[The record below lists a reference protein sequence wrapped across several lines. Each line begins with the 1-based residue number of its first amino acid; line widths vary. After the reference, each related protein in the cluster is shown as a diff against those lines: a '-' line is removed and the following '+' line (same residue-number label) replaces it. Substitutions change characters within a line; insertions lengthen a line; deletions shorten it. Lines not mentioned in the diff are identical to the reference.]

1 MSGLPF
7 LILGAGGHAKV
18 VISAL
23 QRAGRTITG
32 ACDPRL
38 IGQSILG
45 VPVLGGDEVL
55 GNHDPACLLLAN
67 GIGGE
72 NAALRAAL
80 FERYINLGFSFP
92 AILDPTAIIG
102 PEVEIAPG
110 AQVMAGVVIQASTR
124 IGPGSVINTGS
135 RIDHDCVL
143 GAAADIGPGA
153 ILCGGVTVED
163 RARLGAG
170 AVILP
175 GRRIG
180 ADAVV
185 GAGAVVTR
193 DVPPGQ
199 TVIGVPARP
208 GKGMQS

>member
-23 QRAGRTITG
+23 QRAGLTITG

-55 GNHDPACLLLAN
+55 EGRDPASLLLAN

-72 NAALRAAL
+72 NSALRAAL
-80 FERYINLGFSFP
+80 FDRYAALGFAFP
-92 AILDPTAIIG
+92 AVIDPTAIIG

-110 AQVMAGVVIQASTR
+110 AQIMAGTVIQACTR
-124 IGPGSVINTGS
+124 IGFGAVVNTGG

-143 GAAADIGPGA
+143 GEAADMGPGA

-175 GRRIG
+175 GRRVG